1 MNLRKVLLGL
11 ALVFFSILFYCILQA
26 YALLDTA
33 VKASGV
39 TLSELSGSG
48 FNSIV
53 VWLQFPLVI
62 LLMIIFL
69 YLIFG
74 DDSLTIQAKS
84 AKPLK
89 K

>member
-1 MNLRKVLLGL
+1 MNLRKVILSL
-11 ALVFFSILFYCILQA
+11 ALIFFSVLFYCILQA
-26 YALLDTA
+26 YAFLDTA

-39 TLSELSGSG
+39 TLAELSGSG
-48 FNSIV
+48 FNTFI

-62 LLMIIFL
+62 LLIIIFI

-74 DDSLTIQAKS
+74 DKSLTAQAQN

-89 K
+89 